1 MKVAKTGN
9 EAFAE
14 AMRQINPD
22 VVAAYPITPAT
33 EIVQLF
39 SQFVADGLVKT
50 EFVAVESEHSAMS
63 ACIGAS
69 AAGARAMTGTSSQGL
84 ALMWEMLY
92 IAGGLRLPIVMAV
105 VNRTLSS
112 PINIHCDHSD
122 TFGARDSGWIQI
134 YSENVQETYDNLIQA
149 VRIAEHPDVKLP
161 VMVTTDGFILS
172 HCLETLDILSDEEVQ
187 GFIGESPERPNL
199 IKSLQENKPITIG
212 ALDLQDYYFEHKRQS
227 AEGMFNAIKVIP
239 EISKEFAERFGR
251 EYSFFEEYKLEDA
264 DAAVVVMGST
274 AGTAKEVVD
283 KLREEGRKVG
293 LLKLRVYRPFP
304 AEMLGKALSGVRS
317 IGVMDRADGMSA
329 VSGPLYPEIC
339 GALYDVNGK
348 KPVIQDYIYGL
359 GGRDVPMEDIRFVFE
374 ELLRTAETG
383 KKEYTLKYIG
393 VRE

>member
-1 MKVAKTGN
+1 MKVARTGN

-33 EIVQLF
+33 EIVQIF

-92 IAGGLRLPIVMAV
+92 IAAGLRLPIVMAV
-105 VNRTLSS
+105 VNRALSS

-122 TFGARDSGWIQI
+122 TIGARDSGWIQLF
-134 YSENVQETYDNLIQA
+134 SENVQEAYDNLIQA
-149 VRIAEHPDVKLP
+149 VRIAEHPDVKMP
-161 VMVTTDGFILS
+161 VMATTDGFILS

-187 GFIGESPERPNL
+187 DFIGVSPERPNL
-199 IKSLQENKPITIG
+199 IKSVKEGKPITIG

-227 AEGMFNAIKVIP
+227 AEGMFNAKKVIP
-239 EISKEFAERFGR
+239 EIGKEFGKRFGR
-251 EYSFFEEYKLEDA
+251 SYGFFEEYKLEDA
-264 DAAVVVMGST
+264 EAVILVMGST
-274 AGTAKEVVD
+274 AGTAKDVVD
-283 KLREEGRKVG
+283 VMRKEGKKVG

-304 AEMLGKALSGVRS
+304 AEELAKSLKGKKSV
-317 IGVMDRADGMSA
+317 GVMDRAEGMSA
-329 VSGPLYPEIC
+329 FSGPLYPEIC
-339 GALYDVNGK
+339 AALYDIAER
-348 KPVIQDYIYGL
+348 PLIQDYIYGL
-359 GGRDVPMEDIRFVFE
+359 GGRDVSKEDIRYISE
-374 ELLRTAETG
+374 EVLKTAKTG

>member
-1 MKVAKTGN
+1 MKAAKTGN

-33 EIVQLF
+33 EIVQIF

-92 IAGGLRLPIVMAV
+92 IAGGLRLPVVMAV

-122 TFGARDSGWIQI
+122 TLGARDSGWIQI
-134 YSENVQETYDNLIQA
+134 FSENVQEAYDNIIQA
-149 VRIAEHPDVKLP
+149 VRIAEHPEVKLP
-161 VMVTTDGFILS
+161 VMATTDGFILS
-172 HCLETLDILSDEEVQ
+172 HCLETLEMLSDEEVQ
-187 GFIGESPERPNL
+187 NFVGEIPERVTL
-199 IKSLQENKPITIG
+199 MKSLKEGKPITLG

-227 AEGMFNAIKVIP
+227 AEGMFNAMRIIP
-239 EISKEFAERFGR
+239 EIGREFAEKFGR
-251 EYSFFEEYKLEDA
+251 EYGFFEEYKLSDA
-264 DAAVVVMGST
+264 DAAIVVMGST
-274 AGTAKEVVD
+274 AGTAKDVVD
-283 KLREEGRKVG
+283 MMREEGRKVG

-304 AEMLGKALSGVRS
+304 AQLLAQSLSGIKAL
-317 IGVMDRADGMSA
+317 GVMDRAEGMSS

-339 GALYDVNGK
+339 AALYDLPGR
-348 KPVIQDYIYGL
+348 KPVVQDYIYGL
-359 GGRDVPMEDIRFVFE
+359 GGRDVTIEDIRYIFSEV
-374 ELLRTAETG
+374 LKSAETG
-383 KKEYTLKYIG
+383 RKEYTLKYVG